1 MPSRRSHYIRNVR
14 AGAVRVY
21 KADIIGVESAQITH
35 KTIEP
40 QIPLKPP
47 YTSTSTK
54 FKEVVVVVA
63 VVVVVLLLLLILLL
77 LLLLLFRLHIILR
90 LN

>member
-54 FKEVVVVVA
+54 FKEVVA

-77 LLLLLFRLHIILR
+77 LLLFRLHIILR